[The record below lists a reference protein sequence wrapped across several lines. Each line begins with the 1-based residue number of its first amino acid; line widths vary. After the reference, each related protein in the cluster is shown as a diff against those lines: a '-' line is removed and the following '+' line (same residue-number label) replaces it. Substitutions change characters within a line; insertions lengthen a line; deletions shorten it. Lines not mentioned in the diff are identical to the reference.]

1 MGSEISSLLKDILSR
16 KDPHGYY
23 VIPASEE
30 ALPIL
35 REHARRPGVIL
46 VEYSD
51 MILFKT
57 RSRSLA
63 EKMARLLARRGLL
76 KAEED

>member
-1 MGSEISSLLKDILSR
+1 LSEEVLVREILQR

-23 VIPASEE
+23 VIPVREE
-30 ALPIL
+30 ALPLI
-35 REHARRPGVIL
+35 RPYMARPGVIL

-51 MILFKT
+51 LILFKT

-63 EKMARLLARRGLL
+63 EKVAHLVARRGLL
-76 KAEED
+76 AGEEDL